1 VLWRAALTWLQ
12 GLKVAPGNPV
22 MRRGMEAARRE
33 AQKLFLMEADE
44 SSAEESSDD
53 SDSESQ

>member
-1 VLWRAALTWLQ
+1 
-12 GLKVAPGNPV
+12 
-22 MRRGMEAARRE
+22 MEAARRE